1 MTTSTRAFLLGALTG
16 ARSATP
22 LAMLAL
28 RHGDRTPPGTWRGWP
43 VFRSPIGRAALVAA
57 ALGEFVGDKLPRTP
71 SRIAPGGLVGRA
83 VSGAIVGLAIASE
96 HRGTDI
102 RVQGAL
108 VGAVGAVAGSFA
120 GFLARKLVGRVTHLP
135 DPVVAV
141 AEDVVTVVGTARVLD
156 AR

>member
-1 MTTSTRAFLLGALTG
+1 MTTTTRALLLGALSG

-28 RHGDRTPPGTWRGWP
+28 RHGDRTPPGSWRGWRM
-43 VFRSPIGRAALVAA
+43 FRSPIARGSLVAA
-57 ALGEFVGDKLPRTP
+57 AAGEFVADKLPSTP
-71 SRIAPGGLVGRA
+71 SRIKPGALLGRA

-96 HRGTDI
+96 SRSADV

-108 VGAVGAVAGSFA
+108 VGAIGAIAGSFA
-120 GFLARKLVGRVTHLP
+120 GYLARRIVGRITHLP
-135 DPVVAV
+135 DPVVAL
-141 AEDVVTVVGTARVLD
+141 AEDVVTVVGTTRVLT